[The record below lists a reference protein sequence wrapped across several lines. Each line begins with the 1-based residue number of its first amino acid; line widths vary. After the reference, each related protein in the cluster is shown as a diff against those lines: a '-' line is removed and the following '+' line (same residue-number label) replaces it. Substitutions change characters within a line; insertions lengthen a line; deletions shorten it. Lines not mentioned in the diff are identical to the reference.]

1 MPIVRIELLEGR
13 SAAMKR
19 DLIRSVTEAV
29 VAALAVAP
37 GQVRV
42 LLHELPAELW
52 SVGGATMAER
62 RCPNSAREEGV

>member
-19 DLIRSVTEAV
+19 DLIRGVTEAV

-42 LLHELPAELW
+42 LLHELPAEHW
-52 SVGGATMAER
+52 AVGGETMAER
-62 RCPNSAREEGV
+62 RGPDAPREEGV